1 MEYSESTI
9 NRCEFYDLACT
20 QCGSN
25 YQEVKGVIKYAFLF
39 LEYLPCYP
47 VSRQLIFEC
56 RDCKNKTQ
64 GSLVSKNIFRKAD
77 DLIFNMV
84 QFIPKFAGLFILLFV
99 LGYWANNVHETNMQ
113 SSQYIQSPKVND
125 FYHIDYRHLSTK
137 LRPNEKY
144 KLAKVFDITGDM
156 VTVRFGGMFY
166 RYQRT
171 IDKSIIAGHVISPYY
186 FERKEYQFSLQELH
200 TMSAD
205 NVLYK
210 AERPHK
216 NVLHGVLVI
225 GKSRVNVKLPPS
237 DTIYFPGATD
247 NKRGI
252 AFLKAN
258 YMTDNHEQAFKAFE
272 KSAELGFKYGQ
283 LNLAEMYLSGKAI
296 AKNPNLALYWL
307 EQASLQSFTP
317 AIKKYIIVCNIY
329 PSCNLDRFYNALSN
343 AGVNYSVNTQIKT

>member
-1 MEYSESTI
+1 MEYRESVI
-9 NRCEFYDLACT
+9 NCCEFYDLTCT
-20 QCGSN
+20 RCGSN
-25 YQEVKGVIKYAFLF
+25 YQVVKGIIKYAFLF
-39 LEYLPCYP
+39 LEFLPCYP

-56 RDCKNKTQ
+56 RDCKNKTK
-64 GSLVSKNIFRKAD
+64 GSLVSKKNFKKAD

-84 QFIPKFAGLFILLFV
+84 QFIPKFTGLFILLFV
-99 LGYWANNVHETNMQ
+99 LGYWVNGVYETKAK
-113 SSQYIQSPKVND
+113 SFQYIETPKVND
-125 FYHIDYRHLSTK
+125 FYHIDYRHLSKK

-200 TMSAD
+200 KMYTED
-205 NVLYK
+205 VLYK

-216 NVLHGVLVI
+216 NILHGVLVI

-247 NKRGI
+247 NKKGI

-258 YMTDNHEQAFKAFE
+258 YMIDNHERAFNSFQ
-272 KSAELGFKYGQ
+272 KSANLGFKYGQ
-283 LNLAEMYLSGKAI
+283 LNLAEMYLSGKAVP
-296 AKNPNLALYWL
+296 KNATKALYWL

-317 AIKKYIIVCNIY
+317 AIKKYIIVCNTD
-329 PSCNLDRFYNALSN
+329 PSCNLDNFYNTLSKV
-343 AGVNYSVNTQIKT
+343 GVNYSVNVPVKI